1 MKINDPSHSRFKSQY
16 AGVYGEYLAMKLKK
30 LIMCGFKSFVDR
42 TELEFDD
49 GISCIVGPNGCGKSN
64 VVDAMKWVLGEQSA
78 KSLRGTE
85 MLDVIF
91 NGSSA
96 RRAAG
101 LAEVTLVFDNS
112 DGVLQPGFS
121 DGESTDVVA
130 VTRRLYRSGQ
140 SEYLI
145 NKAPCRLK
153 DIREMFM
160 DTGLGKDAYSV
171 IEQGRVEAFLQA
183 NQDERRSI
191 FDEAA
196 GISKYKARKKEAMRK
211 LDRAEQNLLRVN
223 DVLNEVEKRLRSIK
237 YQAGKARN
245 YQTYS
250 QELSELKALHL
261 MAQYQ
266 GLSNERRDL
275 QGKIDTGNDKASSVQ
290 TRINQLE
297 AAGSATEIESVEL
310 ERAARE
316 LQGQIASMDARI
328 TACQERAEMLA
339 QKVIEL
345 GQQIVAISA
354 RNEGLEAKIEACQ
367 KALAEG
373 QADLQTTEE
382 DIARHEAQHQTVRK
396 EHSAGELTM
405 ANLQTAL
412 ADEKA
417 SVLDL
422 MRRTSQFNN
431 DIQASNIRSENL
443 NARKDRLTQRAKELA
458 ETLESLVVEQTELQK
473 KVAEAQ
479 TSVTAGQGRLDQA
492 DQNSQKLT
500 AEEQTLRVQ
509 LAENRE
515 KRSAMASR
523 IAVITEMQER
533 MEGVSA
539 GVKRVLKAVASGDL
553 SAVGGMLGDRIE
565 ADVKHAPIV
574 EAALAGADQW
584 LLADN
589 FEAIRAQ
596 GGRIKEIIGS
606 GGAVEIM
613 SLDRAVPLSCDFDPD
628 GSPLVIARAIDWVKC
643 DSEIDPVVR
652 SVLGKTMVV
661 ANFAD
666 AATVSAENRDLRF
679 VTLNGEVIEPDG
691 RIRIGAANRSTGV
704 IARKSELT
712 ALQASQTQ
720 LDTVITGLESQCRD
734 AHDEIKQLD
743 LRRQSLRA
751 EINEANTKRVRLEA
765 NLAQIDEQVDQARRE
780 QPVIAE
786 DIKGIDKDLA
796 AAQAQGKRA
805 SEELASLQKLSVTT
819 EAESKRLETEI
830 AGVAQRQGAL
840 ASRLTEVR
848 VALAGTEQKR
858 LALRE
863 STASLNRQ
871 SEQMKKD
878 RLDGVN
884 EIELIRQRRADAE
897 KGVQAARDETDKLY
911 KRQQELNV
919 EAVDLEETR
928 QGLKQKHEA
937 ARTALTEQR
946 KVHDDTAEQINAHRV
961 NLGQVDTKVENLIA
975 RSQDDLGMDLI
986 GSFAEYEHDD
996 DRDWEQ
1002 VRVRIEE
1009 LSTKIQRLGNV
1020 NLDAIGEQEDLEKR
1034 QEFLSTQLKDIAE
1047 SRKQLNDLI
1056 ERINLESHELFLQ
1069 TFDLVREN
1077 FQVLFRKLFGGG
1089 RADIMLTDPEDV
1101 LESGI
1106 EIVARPPGKEL
1117 RKLSLLSGGEKTM
1130 TALSLLFSI
1139 FKARPS
1145 PFCLLDEVDAALDEA
1160 NTERFGNLLA
1170 DFVEHSQFI
1179 VISHAKR
1186 TMSMANVL
1194 YGITMQEPG
1203 VSKRI
1208 SVRFEDS
1215 DNKLDTSLEPTQA

>member
-1 MKINDPSHSRFKSQY
+1 
-16 AGVYGEYLAMKLKK
+16 MKLKK

-42 TELEFDD
+42 TELEFDE

-101 LAEVTLVFDNS
+101 SAEVTLVFDNS
-112 DGVLQPGFS
+112 DGLLQLAFS
-121 DGESTDVVA
+121 DGSVSDVIS

-171 IEQGRVEAFLQA
+171 IEQGKVEAFLQA
-183 NQDERRSI
+183 NQDERRAI

-196 GISKYKARKKEAMRK
+196 GISKYKARKREAIRK

-250 QELSELKALHL
+250 QELGELRALYL
-261 MAQYQ
+261 LAQYHE
-266 GLSNERRDL
+266 LSSTRKEL
-275 QGKIDTGNDKASSVQ
+275 QGKIDSGNDRASAIQ

-297 AAGSATEIESVEL
+297 AAGAATEIESVEL
-310 ERAARE
+310 ERTARE

-328 TACQERAEMLA
+328 TACQERAEMLT
-339 QKVIEL
+339 QKVVEL
-345 GQQIVAISA
+345 GQRIVAISA
-354 RNEGLEAKIEACQ
+354 RNEELEAKIVTGQ
-367 KALAEG
+367 KGIAEG
-373 QADLQTTEE
+373 QSSLQTTEE
-382 DIARHEAQHQTVRK
+382 DITRLEAQHQTVRQ
-396 EHSAGELTM
+396 EHSGGEVAL

-412 ADEKA
+412 AEEKA
-417 SVLDL
+417 SAIDL
-422 MRRTSQFNN
+422 MRRTAQLNN
-431 DIQASNIRSENL
+431 NIQASTIRSENL
-443 NARKDRLTQRAKELA
+443 TARKDRLSTRATELA
-458 ETLESLVVEQTELQK
+458 ETLGSLQSEQTELREKVSQARGR
-473 KVAEAQ
+473 VAE
-479 TSVTAGQGRLDQA
+479 GQGRLDKA
-492 DQNSQKLT
+492 DENSQRLSND
-500 AEEQTLRVQ
+500 EQALRVQ
-509 LAENRE
+509 LADVRE
-515 KRSAMASR
+515 KRSATASR
-523 IAVITEMQER
+523 VTVITEMQQR
-533 MEGVSA
+533 LEGVSA
-539 GVKRVLKAVASGDL
+539 GVKNVLQAISTGDL
-553 SAVGGMLGDRIE
+553 PYVRGMLGQCIDT
-565 ADVKHAPIV
+565 DVEHAPVV

-584 LLADN
+584 LVADR
-589 FEAIRAQ
+589 FEQLRADRD
-596 GGRIKEIIGS
+596 RISEIIGTS
-606 GGAVEIM
+606 GAVEII
-613 SLDRAVPLSCDFDPD
+613 SLDRAAPQASGFNAEGCPQ
-628 GSPLVIARAIDWVKC
+628 VIARAIDWVRF
-643 DSEIDPVVR
+643 DPAMDPMIR

-661 ANFAD
+661 ANLDD
-666 AATVSAENRDLRF
+666 ATSVAAISGGDLRF
-679 VTLNGEVIEPDG
+679 VTLGGEVLEPDG
-691 RIRIGAANRSTGV
+691 RIRMGAANRSTGV
-704 IARKSELT
+704 IARKSELA
-712 ALQASQTQ
+712 ALEDSQRQ
-720 LDTVITGLESQCRD
+720 LDASIASLETQCRD

-743 LRRQSLRA
+743 AHRQALRT
-751 EINEANTKRVRLEA
+751 EINEANARRVRLEA
-765 NLAQIDEQVDQARRE
+765 NLAQIDEQVDQALRE
-780 QPVIAE
+780 RPLIAE
-786 DIKGIDKDLA
+786 DIKGVQQDLS
-796 AAQAQGKRA
+796 AAQEAHQEA
-805 SEELASLQKLSVTT
+805 TSELASLQQLSQTR
-819 EAESKRLETEI
+819 AQESERLESEI
-830 AGVAQRQGAL
+830 TAAAQRQNSL
-840 ASRLTEVR
+840 ASRLTDVR
-848 VALAGTEQKR
+848 VNLASAEQKR

-863 STASLNRQ
+863 SLAGMNRQ
-871 SEQMKKD
+871 NEQMKQDLEGGK
-878 RLDGVN
+878 N
-884 EIELIRQRRADAE
+884 EIALIRSRRSDTE
-897 KGVQAARDETDKLY
+897 QGVQAAREETDKLY

-919 EAVDLEETR
+919 EAADLEETR
-928 QGLKQKHEA
+928 QGLKEKHDEA
-937 ARTALTEQR
+937 RQALIDQR
-946 KVHDDTAEQINAHRV
+946 KAHDETAEEINAYRV
-961 NLGQVDTKVENLIA
+961 KLGQTDTNIDNLIA
-975 RSQDDLGMDLI
+975 RSQDDLKMDLV
-986 GSFAEYEHDD
+986 GAFADYEHDS

-1009 LSTKIQRLGNV
+1009 LSGKIQRLGNV
-1020 NLDAIGEQEDLEKR
+1020 NLDAIGEQEELEKR
-1034 QEFLSTQLKDIAE
+1034 QEFLATQLKDIAE

-1056 ERINLESHELFLQ
+1056 VRINRESHELFLR
-1069 TFDLVREN
+1069 TFELVREN
-1077 FQVLFRKLFGGG
+1077 FQELFRKLFGGG
-1089 RADIMLTDPEDV
+1089 RADIMLTDPEDI

-1194 YGITMQEPG
+1194 YGVTMQEPG

-1208 SVRFEDS
+1208 SVKFEDS
-1215 DNKLDTSLEPTQA
+1215 GNKLDTSLEPTTA

>member
-1 MKINDPSHSRFKSQY
+1 
-16 AGVYGEYLAMKLKK
+16 MKLKK

-42 TELEFDD
+42 TEMEFDE

-101 LAEVTLVFDNS
+101 SAEVTLVFDNS
-112 DGVLQPGFS
+112 DGVLQPAFS
-121 DGESTDVVA
+121 DGSVSDVIS

-145 NKAPCRLK
+145 NKAPCRLR

-183 NQDERRSI
+183 NQDERRAI

-196 GISKYKARKKEAMRK
+196 GISKYKARKKEAIRK

-250 QELSELKALHL
+250 QELGELKSLYL
-261 MAQYQ
+261 LAQYHE
-266 GLSNERRDL
+266 LSNTRTEL
-275 QGKIDTGNDKASSVQ
+275 QGKIDAGNDRVSSIQ
-290 TRINQLE
+290 TRISQLE

-328 TACQERAEMLA
+328 TACQERGEMLA
-339 QKVIEL
+339 QKVVEL

-354 RNEGLEAKIEACQ
+354 RNEELEAKIVACQ
-367 KALAEG
+367 KGIAES
-373 QADLQTTEE
+373 QTNLQTTEE
-382 DIARHEAQHQTVRK
+382 DITRFEAQHQTVRQ
-396 EHSAGELTM
+396 EHSGGELAL

-412 ADEKA
+412 TEEKA
-417 SVLDL
+417 SVIDL
-422 MRRTSQFNN
+422 LRRTSQLNN
-431 DIQASNIRSENL
+431 DIQASTIRSENL
-443 NARKDRLTQRAKELA
+443 TARRDRLAARATELS
-458 ETLESLVVEQTELQK
+458 ETLESLQTEQTELRN
-473 KVAEAQ
+473 KVSEARS
-479 TSVTAGQGRLDQA
+479 SVQAGQLRLDKA
-492 DQNSQKLT
+492 DENSQKLT
-500 AEEQTLRVQ
+500 ADEQTLRVR
-509 LAENRE
+509 LADTRE
-515 KRSAMASR
+515 ERSATASR
-523 IAVITEMQER
+523 ITALTEMQER
-533 MEGVSA
+533 LEGVSA
-539 GVKRVLKAVASGDL
+539 GVRRVLQAASEGKLPGID
-553 SAVGGMLGDRIE
+553 GMLGECIDT
-565 ADVKHAPIV
+565 DVEHAPVV

-584 LLADN
+584 LVAGSFDQL
-589 FEAIRAQ
+589 RAH
-596 GGRIKEIIGS
+596 GNRINEIIGQS
-606 GGAVEIM
+606 GAVEIIA
-613 SLDRAVPLSCDFDPD
+613 LDRARPSVCNFDAE
-628 GSPLVIARAIDWVKC
+628 SSSLVIARAIDWVRF
-643 DSEIDPVVR
+643 DPLLAPVIR

-661 ANFAD
+661 ANLDD
-666 AATVSAENRDLRF
+666 ATSAAAAAGGGDLRF
-679 VTLNGEVIEPDG
+679 VTLNGEVLEPDG
-691 RIRIGAANRSTGV
+691 RIRMGAANRSTGV
-704 IARKSELT
+704 IARKSELA
-712 ALQASQTQ
+712 ALDETQQQ
-720 LDTVITGLESQCRD
+720 LDASIGALEAQCRD

-743 LRRQSLRA
+743 AHRQELRG
-751 EINEANTKRVRLEA
+751 EINEANTRRVRLEA
-765 NLAQIDEQVDQARRE
+765 NLAQIDEQVDQALRE

-786 DIKGIDKDLA
+786 DIKGIDQDLA
-796 AAQAQGKRA
+796 AAQARCTQAG
-805 SEELASLQKLSVTT
+805 EQLAGLQQLSRTK
-819 EAESKRLETEI
+819 EQESVRLESEI
-830 AGVAQRQGAL
+830 ETASQRQGAL

-848 VALAGTEQKR
+848 VSIASSEQKR

-863 STASLNRQ
+863 SLTGLNRQ
-871 SEQMKKD
+871 CEQMKKD
-878 RLDGVN
+878 LEGGRN
-884 EIELIRQRRADAE
+884 EIELIRSRRTDTSQA
-897 KGVQAARDETDKLY
+897 VQAARDETDKLY
-911 KRQQELNV
+911 TRQQELNV
-919 EAVDLEETR
+919 EAADLEETR
-928 QGLKQKHEA
+928 QGLKEKHDA
-937 ARTALTEQR
+937 AREALAIQR
-946 KVHDDTAEQINAHRV
+946 KAHDETAEEINNYRV
-961 NLGQVDTKVENLIA
+961 KLGQVDTNIENLIA
-975 RSQDDLGMDLI
+975 RSQDDLAMDLV
-986 GSFAEYEHDD
+986 GAFANYEHDD
-996 DRDWEQ
+996 QRDWDQ

-1009 LSTKIQRLGNV
+1009 LTGKIQRLGNV
-1020 NLDAIGEQEDLEKR
+1020 NLDAIGEQEELEKR

-1047 SRKQLNDLI
+1047 SRRQLNELI
-1056 ERINLESHELFLQ
+1056 ARINRESHELFVQ
-1069 TFDLVREN
+1069 TFELVREN
-1077 FQVLFRKLFGGG
+1077 FQELFRKLFGGG
-1089 RADIMLTDPEDV
+1089 RADIMLTDPEDI

-1130 TALSLLFSI
+1130 TALALLFSI

-1160 NTERFGNLLA
+1160 NTERFGNLLS
-1170 DFVEHSQFI
+1170 DFVQHSQFI

-1194 YGITMQEPG
+1194 YGVTMQEPG

-1215 DNKLDTSLEPTQA
+1215 GSKLDTSLEPAAAT

>member
-1 MKINDPSHSRFKSQY
+1 
-16 AGVYGEYLAMKLKK
+16 MKLKK

-101 LAEVTLVFDNS
+101 SAEVTLVFDNS
-112 DGVLQPGFS
+112 DGLLQPAFS
-121 DGESTDVVA
+121 DGSTTDVVS

-183 NQDERRSI
+183 NQDERRAI

-196 GISKYKARKKEAMRK
+196 GISKYKARKREAIRK

-250 QELSELKALHL
+250 QELGGLRVLNLLS
-261 MAQYQ
+261 QYHQ
-266 GLSNERRDL
+266 LSTVRKEL
-275 QGKIDTGNDKASSVQ
+275 QGRIDAGNDQASAVQ

-297 AAGSATEIESVEL
+297 SAGSATEIESVEL
-310 ERAARE
+310 ERTARE

-339 QKVIEL
+339 QKVVEL

-354 RNEGLEAKIEACQ
+354 RNEELEAKIAACQ
-367 KALAEG
+367 QGLAQS
-373 QADLQTTEE
+373 QASLQTTEE
-382 DIARHEAQHQTVRK
+382 DIARHETQHQTVRQ
-396 EHSAGELTM
+396 EHSGGEAAL
-405 ANLQTAL
+405 ANLQTEL
-412 ADEKA
+412 AEEKA
-417 SVLDL
+417 SAIDL
-422 MRRTSQFNN
+422 MRRTAQLNN
-431 DIQASNIRSENL
+431 DIQASTIRSENL
-443 NARKDRLTQRAKELA
+443 TARKDRLSIRASELD
-458 ETLESLVVEQTELQK
+458 ETLGSLQSEQTELQQ
-473 KVAEAQ
+473 KVTEARTTVADAQ
-479 TSVTAGQGRLDQA
+479 QRLDRA
-492 DQNSQKLT
+492 DENSQKLS
-500 AEEQTLRVQ
+500 ADEQALRVR
-509 LAENRE
+509 LGEARE
-515 KRSAMASR
+515 TRSATASR
-523 IAVITEMQER
+523 IDAITEMQQR
-533 MEGVSA
+533 LEGVSA
-539 GVKRVLKAVASGDL
+539 GVKNVLQAI
-553 SAVGGMLGDRIE
+553 SAGQLPSIRRMLGQCIDT
-565 ADVKHAPIV
+565 DVEHAPVV

-584 LLADN
+584 LVADS
-589 FEAIRAQ
+589 FDQLRADRD
-596 GGRIKEIIGS
+596 RIGEIIGTS
-606 GGAVEIM
+606 GAVEIV
-613 SLDRAVPLSCDFDPD
+613 SLDRAAPAACQFDAAGCPE
-628 GSPLVIARAIDWVKC
+628 VIARAIDWVQY
-643 DSEIDPVVR
+643 DPSLDAVIR
-652 SVLGKTMVV
+652 SILGKTLVV
-661 ANFAD
+661 ANLDD
-666 AATVSAENRDLRF
+666 ATRVAAMGPGDLRF
-679 VTLNGEVIEPDG
+679 VTTRGEVLEPDG
-691 RIRIGAANRSTGV
+691 RIRMGAANRSAGL

-712 ALQASQTQ
+712 ALEESQRKLDESIAS
-720 LDTVITGLESQCRD
+720 LEAQCRD
-734 AHDEIKQLD
+734 AHDEIRQLD
-743 LRRQSLRA
+743 AHRQSLRT
-751 EINEANTKRVRLEA
+751 EINEANAHRVRLEA
-765 NLAQIDEQVDQARRE
+765 NLAQIDEQVDQALRE
-780 QPVIAE
+780 RPVIAE
-786 DIKGIDKDLA
+786 DIKGVQQDLA
-796 AAQAQGKRA
+796 AAKALCEQASGELTSLKELSRTRA
-805 SEELASLQKLSVTT
+805 QESE
-819 EAESKRLETEI
+819 RLESEI
-830 AGVAQRQGAL
+830 AAATQRQNSL

-848 VALAGTEQKR
+848 VAIASAEQKR

-863 STASLNRQ
+863 SLASMTRQ
-871 SEQMKKD
+871 SDQMTQDLEGGK
-878 RLDGVN
+878 N
-884 EIELIRQRRADAE
+884 EIELIRGRRSDTE

-928 QGLKQKHEA
+928 QGLKEKHQA
-937 ARTALTEQR
+937 ARQALAEQR
-946 KVHDDTAEQINAHRV
+946 KLHDETAEKISAQRV
-961 NLGQVDTKVENLIA
+961 KLAQADTNVENLIT
-975 RSQDDLGMDLI
+975 RSQDELGMDLVTAF
-986 GSFAEYEHDD
+986 GEYEHDD
-996 DRDWEQ
+996 ERDWDQ

-1009 LSTKIQRLGNV
+1009 LSGKIKRLGNV
-1020 NLDAIGEQEDLEKR
+1020 NLDAIGEQEELEKR
-1034 QEFLSTQLKDIAE
+1034 QQFLATQLKDIAE
-1047 SRKQLNDLI
+1047 SRKQLDDLI
-1056 ERINLESHELFLQ
+1056 VRINRESHELFLS
-1069 TFDLVREN
+1069 TFELVREN
-1077 FQVLFRKLFGGG
+1077 FQELFRKLFGGG
-1089 RADIMLTDPEDV
+1089 RADIMLTDPEDI

-1160 NTERFGNLLA
+1160 NTERFGNLLS

-1194 YGITMQEPG
+1194 YGVTMQEPG

-1208 SVRFEDS
+1208 SVKFEDS
-1215 DNKLDTSLEPTQA
+1215 GSNLDTSLEPTTA

>member
-1 MKINDPSHSRFKSQY
+1 
-16 AGVYGEYLAMKLKK
+16 MKLKK

-96 RRAAG
+96 RRPAG
-101 LAEVTLVFDNS
+101 SAEVTLVFDNP
-112 DGVLQPGFS
+112 DGVLQPAFS
-121 DGESTDVVA
+121 DGTSSDVIS

-183 NQDERRSI
+183 NQDERRAI

-196 GISKYKARKKEAMRK
+196 GISKYKARKREAIRK

-245 YQTYS
+245 YQNYS
-250 QELSELKALHL
+250 QELGELKSLYL
-261 MAQYQ
+261 LAQYHQ
-266 GLSNERRDL
+266 LSSARKEL
-275 QGKIDTGNDKASSVQ
+275 QGQVDAGNDKASSIQ

-339 QKVIEL
+339 QNVVEL

-354 RNEGLEAKIEACQ
+354 RDEELEAKIVTCQ
-367 KALAEG
+367 KNIG
-373 QADLQTTEE
+373 QSQGDLQTTEE
-382 DIARHEAQHQTVRK
+382 EITRLEGRHQTVRQ
-396 EHSAGELTM
+396 EHSGGEM
-405 ANLQTAL
+405 AMAKLQTAL

-422 MRRTSQFNN
+422 LRRTSQLNN
-431 DIQASNIRSENL
+431 DIQASTIRSENL
-443 NARKDRLTQRAKELA
+443 TARRDRLAQRAEELA
-458 ETLESLVVEQTELQK
+458 EMLESLVSEQSELQQ
-473 KVAEAQ
+473 KVADAR
-479 TSVTAGQGRLDQA
+479 TNVAGGQDRLARA
-492 DQNSQKLT
+492 DENNQKLT
-500 AEEQTLRVQ
+500 ADEQALRVK
-509 LAENRE
+509 LADTRE
-515 KRSAMASR
+515 ERSATVSR

-533 MEGVSA
+533 LEGVSA
-539 GVKRVLKAVASGDL
+539 GVKKVLQAIDRDEIPSVR
-553 SAVGGMLGDRIE
+553 GMLGDCIE
-565 ADVKHAPIV
+565 TDVEHAPVV

-584 LLADN
+584 LVADS
-589 FEAIRAQ
+589 FEQLRARKNQ
-596 GGRIKEIIGS
+596 INEIIGTS
-606 GGAVEIM
+606 GAVEII
-613 SLDRAVPLSCDFDPD
+613 SLDRTANVTCDFDAESD
-628 GSPLVIARAIDWVKC
+628 PLVIARAVDWVKV
-643 DSEIDPVVR
+643 DPALAPVIG
-652 SVLGKTMVV
+652 SVLGRTMVV
-661 ANFAD
+661 ADLD
-666 AATVSAENRDLRF
+666 AAASVAAAGRGDLRF
-679 VTLNGEVIEPDG
+679 VTLNGEVLEPDG
-691 RIRIGAANRSTGV
+691 RIRIGGANRSTGV
-704 IARKSELT
+704 IARKSELA
-712 ALQASQTQ
+712 ALAESQQQ
-720 LDTVITGLESQCRD
+720 LDASIESLEAQCRD
-734 AHDEIKQLD
+734 AHDEITQLD
-743 LRRQSLRA
+743 AHRQALRA
-751 EINEANTKRVRLEA
+751 EINEANTRRVRLEA

-786 DIKGIDKDLA
+786 DIKGIDQDLA
-796 AAQAQGKRA
+796 EAQARGKQA
-805 SEELASLQKLSVTT
+805 AADLAELQLLSKTKEQESARL
-819 EAESKRLETEI
+819 EAEIES
-830 AGVAQRQGAL
+830 ASQRQGAL

-848 VALAGTEQKR
+848 VAIASSEQKR

-863 STASLNRQ
+863 SLASLNRQ

-878 RLDGVN
+878 LEGGKN
-884 EIELIRQRRADAE
+884 EIELLRKRRTDTE
-897 KGVQAARDETDKLY
+897 KSVQDARDETDRLY

-919 EAVDLEETR
+919 EAADLEETR
-928 QGLKQKHEA
+928 QGLKEKHDA
-937 ARTALTEQR
+937 ARQALADQR
-946 KVHDDTAEQINAHRV
+946 KVHDETAEEINGYRV
-961 NLGQVDTKVENLIA
+961 KLGQVDTNVENLIA
-975 RSQDDLGMDLI
+975 RSQDDLAMDLV
-986 GSFAEYEHDD
+986 GAFAEYEHDD
-996 DRDWEQ
+996 ERDWDQ

-1009 LSTKIQRLGNV
+1009 LTGKIQRLGNV
-1020 NLDAIGEQEDLEKR
+1020 NLDAIGEQEELEKR
-1034 QEFLSTQLKDIAE
+1034 QGFLSTQLKDIAE

-1056 ERINLESHELFLQ
+1056 ARINKESHELFVQ
-1069 TFDLVREN
+1069 TFELVREN

-1089 RADIMLTDPEDV
+1089 RADIMLTDPEDI

-1170 DFVEHSQFI
+1170 DFIEHSQFI

-1194 YGITMQEPG
+1194 YGVTMQEPG

-1215 DNKLDTSLEPTQA
+1215 DNKLDTSLEPTAAS

>member
-1 MKINDPSHSRFKSQY
+1 
-16 AGVYGEYLAMKLKK
+16 MKLKK

-42 TELEFDD
+42 TEMEFDE

-101 LAEVTLVFDNS
+101 SAEVTLVFDNS
-112 DGVLQPGFS
+112 DGVLQPAFS
-121 DGESTDVVA
+121 DGSVSDVIS

-183 NQDERRSI
+183 NQDERRAI

-196 GISKYKARKKEAMRK
+196 GISKYKARKREAIRK

-250 QELSELKALHL
+250 QELGELRVLHL
-261 MAQYQ
+261 LAQYHE
-266 GLSNERRDL
+266 LSSVRKDL
-275 QGKIDTGNDKASSVQ
+275 QAKIDAGNDRASAIQ

-328 TACQERAEMLA
+328 TGCQERAEMLA
-339 QKVIEL
+339 QKVTEL

-354 RNEGLEAKIEACQ
+354 RNEELEAKIAACR
-367 KALAEG
+367 KSLAES
-373 QADLQTTEE
+373 QAGLETTEG
-382 DIARHEAQHQTVRK
+382 DIARLEAQHQSVRQ
-396 EHSAGELTM
+396 EHSGGELAL
-405 ANLQTAL
+405 ANLQNEL
-412 ADEKA
+412 AEEKA
-417 SVLDL
+417 SAIDL
-422 MRRTSQFNN
+422 MRRTAQLNN
-431 DIQASNIRSENL
+431 NIQASTIRSENL
-443 NARKDRLTQRAKELA
+443 TARKERLETRASELD
-458 ETLESLVVEQTELQK
+458 ETLGSLKSEQAELQQ
-473 KVAEAQ
+473 KVSQARGEVSGAQ
-479 TSVTAGQGRLDQA
+479 ERLDKT
-492 DQNSQKLT
+492 DENSRKLT
-500 AEEQTLRVQ
+500 DDEQALRVR
-509 LAENRE
+509 LADVRE
-515 KRSAMASR
+515 KRSATASR
-523 IAVITEMQER
+523 IDAIAEMQQR
-533 MEGVSA
+533 LEGVSA
-539 GVKRVLKAVASGDL
+539 GVKNVLQAIREGQLPSIR
-553 SAVGGMLGDRIE
+553 GMLGQCIE
-565 ADVKHAPIV
+565 TDVEHAPIV
-574 EAALAGADQW
+574 EAALAGADQR
-584 LLADN
+584 LIADS
-589 FEAIRAQ
+589 FEQLRADR
-596 GGRIKEIIGS
+596 GRINEIIGS
-606 GGAVEIM
+606 SGAVEIV
-613 SLDRAVPLSCDFDPD
+613 SLDRAAPEACGFDAEGCPQ
-628 GSPLVIARAIDWVKC
+628 VIARAIDWVLY
-643 DSEIDPVVR
+643 DPALDPAIR
-652 SVLGKTMVV
+652 SVLGGTMVV
-661 ANFAD
+661 ATLDD
-666 AATVSAENRDLRF
+666 AVTAASAAPNGIRF
-679 VTLNGEVIEPDG
+679 VTTGGEVLEPDG
-691 RIRIGAANRSTGV
+691 RIRMGAANRSTGV
-704 IARKSELT
+704 IARKSELA
-712 ALQASQTQ
+712 ALEDTQ
-720 LDTVITGLESQCRD
+720 LTLDSSIESLEAQCRD

-743 LRRQSLRA
+743 ARRAALRT
-751 EINEANTKRVRLEA
+751 EINEANARRVRLEA
-765 NLAQIDEQVDQARRE
+765 NLAQVDEQVDQALRT

-786 DIKGIDKDLA
+786 DIKGVEQDLS
-796 AAQAQGKRA
+796 AAQAAVQTA
-805 SEELASLQKLSVTT
+805 TTELAALQEQSRTR
-819 EAESKRLETEI
+819 ENESERLESEI
-830 AGVAQRQGAL
+830 AAASARQNSL
-840 ASRLTEVR
+840 SSRLTEVK
-848 VALAGTEQKR
+848 VSLASTEQKR

-863 STASLNRQ
+863 SLAGLNRQ
-871 SEQMKKD
+871 SEQMTQDLEGGK
-878 RLDGVN
+878 N
-884 EIELIRQRRADAE
+884 EIELLRGRRSDTE
-897 KGVQAARDETDKLY
+897 QGVGAAREETDKLY

-919 EAVDLEETR
+919 EAADLDETR
-928 QGLKQKHEA
+928 QGLKEKHDA
-937 ARTALTEQR
+937 ARQALTDQR
-946 KVHDDTAEQINAHRV
+946 KVHDEIAEEINNHRV
-961 NLGQVDTKVENLIA
+961 KLAQADTKVDSLIA
-975 RSQDDLGMDLI
+975 RSQDDLGMDLVA
-986 GSFAEYEHDD
+986 SFADYEHDQE
-996 DRDWEQ
+996 RDWEQ

-1009 LSTKIQRLGNV
+1009 LSAKIKRLGNV
-1020 NLDAIGEQEDLEKR
+1020 NLDAIGEQEELEKR

-1047 SRKQLNDLI
+1047 SKKQLNDLI
-1056 ERINLESHELFLQ
+1056 ARINRESHELFLQ
-1069 TFDLVREN
+1069 TFELVREN
-1077 FQVLFRKLFGGG
+1077 FQELFRKLFGGG
-1089 RADIMLTDPEDV
+1089 RADIMLTDPEDI

-1194 YGITMQEPG
+1194 YGVTMQEPG

-1208 SVRFEDS
+1208 SVKFEDS
-1215 DNKLDTSLEPTQA
+1215 GSKLDTELEPVSA

>member
-1 MKINDPSHSRFKSQY
+1 
-16 AGVYGEYLAMKLKK
+16 MKLKT

-42 TELEFDD
+42 TELEFDA

-96 RRAAG
+96 RRPAG
-101 LAEVTLVFDNS
+101 SAEVTLVFDNS
-112 DGVLQPGFS
+112 DGLLQPAFS
-121 DGESTDVVA
+121 DGSVTDVVS

-171 IEQGRVEAFLQA
+171 IEQGKVEAFLQA
-183 NQDERRSI
+183 NQDERRAI

-196 GISKYKARKKEAMRK
+196 GISKYKARKREAIRK

-245 YQTYS
+245 YTTYS
-250 QELSELKALHL
+250 QELAEIKALHL
-261 MAQYQ
+261 LAQYH
-266 GLSNERRDL
+266 GLSKTRKDL
-275 QGKIDTGNDKASSVQ
+275 QGKIDTGSDKVSSIQ

-310 ERAARE
+310 ERTARE

-339 QKVIEL
+339 QKVVEL

-354 RNEGLEAKIEACQ
+354 RNEELEAKIEACQ
-367 KALAEG
+367 KSIGTG
-373 QADLQTTEE
+373 QGDLQTTEE
-382 DIARHEAQHQTVRK
+382 EITRLEAQHQTVRK
-396 EHSAGELTM
+396 EHSGGELAL

-412 ADEKA
+412 AEEKA
-417 SVLDL
+417 SVIDL
-422 MRRTSQFNN
+422 LRRTAQLNN
-431 DIQASNIRSENL
+431 DIQAATIRGENL
-443 NARKDRLTQRAKELA
+443 TARRDRLALRAGVLA
-458 ETLESLVVEQTELQK
+458 ETLESLVTEQGELQK
-473 KVAEAQ
+473 KVTDAR
-479 TSVTAGQGRLDQA
+479 TSVAGGQERLEKA

-500 AEEQTLRVQ
+500 TDEQALRVQ
-509 LAENRE
+509 LSGERE
-515 KRSAMASR
+515 KRSATASR
-523 IAVITEMQER
+523 ITAITEMQQR
-533 MEGVSA
+533 REGVSA
-539 GVKRVLKAVASGDL
+539 GVKNVLQAIAKGDL
-553 SAVGGMLGDRIE
+553 PVIRGMLGECIDT
-565 ADVKHAPIV
+565 DVEHAPVV

-584 LLADN
+584 LLADS
-589 FEAIRAQ
+589 FDQLRARGDQ
-596 GGRIKEIIGS
+596 INEIIGTS
-606 GGAVEIM
+606 GAVEII
-613 SLDRAVPLSCDFDPD
+613 SLDRASPPVCNFDAEA
-628 GSPLVIARAIDWVKC
+628 SPLVIARAIDWVKF
-643 DSEIDPVVR
+643 DPALDPVVR
-652 SVLGKTMVV
+652 SVLGGTMVV
-661 ANFAD
+661 ANLDDATAASGVAGAD
-666 AATVSAENRDLRF
+666 VRF
-679 VTLNGEVIEPDG
+679 VTLNGEVLEPDG
-691 RIRIGAANRSTGV
+691 RIRMGAANRSTGV
-704 IARKSELT
+704 IARKSELA
-712 ALQASQTQ
+712 ALGETQQELDAS
-720 LDTVITGLESQCRD
+720 IAALESQCRD
-734 AHDEIKQLD
+734 AHDEIQQLD
-743 LRRQSLRA
+743 AHRQALRA
-751 EINEANTKRVRLEA
+751 EINEANTRRVRLEA

-786 DIKGIDKDLA
+786 DIKGIDQDLA
-796 AAQAQGKRA
+796 AAQARGKEA
-805 SEELASLQKLSVTT
+805 T
-819 EAESKRLETEI
+819 EALNGLQQLSQTKEQESTRLEAEI
-830 AGVAQRQGAL
+830 AAASQRQGAL

-848 VALAGTEQKR
+848 VAIASSEQKR

-863 STASLNRQ
+863 SLASLNRQ

-878 RLDGVN
+878 HQGGKN
-884 EIELIRQRRADAE
+884 EIELLRSRRTDTE
-897 KGVQAARDETDKLY
+897 KGVQAAGEETDNLY

-919 EAVDLEETR
+919 EAAELEETR
-928 QGLKQKHEA
+928 QGLKEKHDA
-937 ARTALTEQR
+937 AREALTAQR
-946 KVHDDTAEQINAHRV
+946 KVHDETGEEIGAHRV
-961 NLGQVDTKVENLIA
+961 ALGQVDTKVENLIA
-975 RSQDDLGMDLI
+975 RSQDDLGMDLLT
-986 GSFAEYEHDD
+986 SFAEYEHDEE
-996 DRDWEQ
+996 RDWEQ

-1009 LSTKIQRLGNV
+1009 LTNKIQRLGNV
-1020 NLDAIGEQEDLEKR
+1020 NLDAIGEQEELEKR
-1034 QEFLSTQLKDIAE
+1034 QVFLSTQLKDIAE

-1056 ERINLESHELFLQ
+1056 VRINHESHELFLQ

-1106 EIVARPPGKEL
+1106 DIVARPPGKEL

-1130 TALSLLFSI
+1130 TALALLFSI

-1194 YGITMQEPG
+1194 YGVTMQEPG

-1208 SVRFEDS
+1208 SVKFEDS
-1215 DNKLDTSLEPTQA
+1215 GDKLDTSLEPTATA